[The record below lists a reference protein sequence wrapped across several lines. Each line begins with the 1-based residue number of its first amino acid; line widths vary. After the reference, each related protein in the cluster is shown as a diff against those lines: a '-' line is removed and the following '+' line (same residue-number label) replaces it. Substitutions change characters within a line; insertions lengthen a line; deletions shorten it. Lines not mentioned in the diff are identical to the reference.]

1 MQTLFTVTFFSS
13 APSAWHIM
21 YCSIHASYRMIILAL
36 CVGAVEEESP
46 MLSESGAQHHVNL
59 ALADN

>member
-21 YCSIHASYRMIILAL
+21 FNTCFLQNDYIGFG
-36 CVGAVEEESP
+36 VGAVEEESP
-46 MLSESGAQHHVNL
+46 MLSESGTQQHVNL